1 MAYNPR
7 HRRLRKDPIRSI
19 IDSIDEAHNN
29 AQSQRTSNSGSH
41 FIPSGNVDEDGKPDG
56 TGSIIGSGAV
66 GGGIAPW
73 VNDTTPPG
81 TPTGVAVTSSASMI
95 LVSWDGTLDGGIPDD
110 FDHIGVEVDG
120 AEVGT
125 ISAKGTYPFKDGY
138 ETGSVHTVRTRAFD
152 NAHDSEGQPRPN
164 ASGYSEELTVKIV
177 SAADGGA
184 VDEAKEA
191 AQNAVNAAAEAAEAA
206 RNKNRNLT
214 GRNEPEHDG
223 LNKGDLWFEH
233 DENGNVVGVKIWDGE
248 RFVARQIIADT
259 VLVPG
264 STGTVA
270 LADGAVT
277 AEKVFADEA
286 LLKKLLV
293 RKLLADEINVGNLA
307 AAIVESNTF
316 VTKDGNAGFDNNGFW
331 ATDTDGNEAFRAN
344 SDGVSMTGVFKTN
357 TDGHSRFVIKQKD
370 ITTPMDKRSLGTIQY
385 FNGLDNEKPILGITA
400 WDNNANQQLILGP
413 GDTSLSS
420 DEETYKVGR
429 MTLSSGYAGGGE
441 YRSDATIDA
450 QHVSLGHI
458 DQNGA
463 TYISATHSSDN
474 VADNGCVTIAAERR
488 IDITGDLYENG
499 KPSYHLKPR
508 LAFAWCND
516 WAGKPFDSVLT
527 EFREQF
533 IVQSPGEGRWYQLDI
548 GARVQGPGEYGMRF
562 TMNGDNGNYQYTLL
576 SSRMEGLSVDN
587 FTLSRKFFVKNGTYT
602 IMLQCQP
609 FGGAQIQGDPN
620 WTFKDTTISPKSFN
634 RYLTIIEA

>member
-125 ISAKGTYPFKDGY
+125 ISAKGTYPFKNGY

-191 AQNAVNAAAEAAEAA
+191 AQNAVNAAAEATEAA

-307 AAIVESNTF
+307 AAIVESNAF
-316 VTKDGNAGFDNNGFW
+316 VTRDGNAGFDNNGFW

-344 SDGVSMTGVFKTN
+344 SDGVSMTGVFRTN

-385 FNGLDNEKPILGITA
+385 FNGQDNDKPILGITA
-400 WDNNANQQLILGP
+400 WDNNAGQVLTIGP
-413 GDTSLSS
+413 GDTLLLSE
-420 DEETYKVGR
+420 EETYKVGKI
-429 MTLSSGYAGGGE
+429 TLSSNYAGDG
-441 YRSDATIDA
+441 YRSGADIDA
-450 QHVSLGHI
+450 QRVSLGHI

-463 TYISATHSSDN
+463 TYISAVHSSEDF
-474 VADNGCVTIAAERR
+474 ADSGCVTIAAEKR
-488 IDITGDLYENG
+488 IDVTGDLYENG
-499 KPSYHLKPR
+499 TPSYHLKPR
-508 LAFAWCND
+508 LAFAWGND
-516 WAGKPFDSVLT
+516 WAGKPSDSLLT

-533 IVQSPGEGRWYQLDI
+533 IVQGPGEGRWYQLDM

-562 TMNGDNGNYQYTLL
+562 TMNGDNGSYQCALL
-576 SSRMEGLSVDN
+576 SSKLESLSADN

-620 WTFKDTTISPKSFN
+620 WTFKDTTISPKSLN